1 MYTKVMEFITMTQL
15 RTRSPQ
21 ILDQLSLGRSI
32 RLIHRSKFVGIIK
45 PANINRYK
53 TINSQILQE
62 KIDKLSLPIMTI
74 KEIDRRYRIA
84 MTKKHGQGLR

>member
-1 MYTKVMEFITMTQL
+1 MEFITTTEL
-15 RTRSPQ
+15 RTKSPQ
-21 ILDQLSLGRSI
+21 LLDQLSLGRSI

-45 PANINRYK
+45 PANKNRYK
-53 TINSQILQE
+53 TISSQNLQE
-62 KIDKLSLPIMTI
+62 KIDNLSLPLLTI